1 MTDFQHFQYKCH
13 PGPDLKHGVGH
24 LNDLHLV
31 KFVTDHFEHQHAVA
45 YALSNK
51 RLLPLKTLP
60 HVTISSTI
68 SLTMENISIV
78 DDDFDDGNDI
88 VEAGHVNL

>member
-1 MTDFQHFQYKCH
+1 MIPVD
-13 PGPDLKHGVGH
+13 PV
-24 LNDLHLV
+24 
-31 KFVTDHFEHQHAVA
+31 
-45 YALSNK
+45 
-51 RLLPLKTLP
+51 KTLP

-88 VEAGHVNL
+88 VEAGPTIITI

>member
-1 MTDFQHFQYKCH
+1 MIPVD
-13 PGPDLKHGVGH
+13 PV
-24 LNDLHLV
+24 
-31 KFVTDHFEHQHAVA
+31 
-45 YALSNK
+45 
-51 RLLPLKTLP
+51 KTLP

-78 DDDFDDGNDI
+78 DDGNDI

>member
-1 MTDFQHFQYKCH
+1 MHGKKNI
-13 PGPDLKHGVGH
+13 GPNYSG
-24 LNDLHLV
+24 
-31 KFVTDHFEHQHAVA
+31 F
-45 YALSNK
+45 
-51 RLLPLKTLP
+51 KTLP

-68 SLTMENISIV
+68 SSTMENISIV